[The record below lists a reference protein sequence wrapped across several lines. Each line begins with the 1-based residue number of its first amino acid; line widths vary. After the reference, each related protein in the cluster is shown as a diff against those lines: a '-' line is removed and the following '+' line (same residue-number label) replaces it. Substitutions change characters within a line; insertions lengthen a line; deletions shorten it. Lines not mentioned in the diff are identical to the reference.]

1 MLKSFFSKL
10 SNPLLFYIDKSGHS
24 VFRNYNL
31 FGKDGYLYNE
41 IIQVKDAGKL
51 LEFRIELDKKLK
63 ILNIFFAMVLYIWF
77 IHLNFNFFLMMFFV
91 LAWSCIVYGLRRFA
105 SKIYSQKVF
114 EYYGIYEIVDFNP
127 NISREKKDLY
137 EKNYASKIIV
147 YAITIII
154 LFLPAGILLKTISFM
169 GNRKEPN
176 LAHINALTSIYTA
189 IYPKTPLIYDINAVS
204 KYKNGDFVGA
214 ADDYIKIFKIKG
226 KHFENKD
233 YRRFA
238 NLLYL
243 VRKTKGTQNAIDI
256 FNEYSTIKSMN
267 LEQKL
272 KLLWIKSIFSINA
285 NEFEYVTSDYDELL
299 EYVSGDKKK
308 EFYILADKA
317 YMLYL
322 MKDFKSAIL
331 IYNNL
336 IPYAQENTKTFG
348 NQLKSLY
355 LERGFAKL
363 EFGDKQG
370 ANSDFIASKV
380 DINEISL
387 YEPVLKQIDFIIG
400 DF

>member
-1 MLKSFFSKL
+1 M
-10 SNPLLFYIDKSGHS
+10 
-24 VFRNYNL
+24 
-31 FGKDGYLYNE
+31 
-41 IIQVKDAGKL
+41 
-51 LEFRIELDKKLK
+51 
-63 ILNIFFAMVLYIWF
+63 
-77 IHLNFNFFLMMFFV
+77 
-91 LAWSCIVYGLRRFA
+91 FA

-114 EYYGIYEIVDFNP
+114 EYYGQYELVDFNP
-127 NISREKKDLY
+127 NISRDKKDLY
-137 EKNYASKIIV
+137 ERNYMSKIIV
-147 YAITIII
+147 YAGILLI

-176 LAHINALTSIYTA
+176 LKYINALTSVYTA

-214 ADDYIKIFKIKG
+214 ADDYIKIFKMKG
-226 KHFENKD
+226 KHFDDKD

-243 VRKTKGTQNAIDI
+243 VRKAKGTQNAIDV
-256 FNEYSTIKSMN
+256 FNEYSTAKSMN
-267 LEQKL
+267 LEQRL

-285 NEFEYVTSDYDELL
+285 KEYEYVLQDYDELL
-299 EYVSGDKKK
+299 DFVAGDKKK

-336 IPYAQENTKTFG
+336 IPYAHEDMKTFG

-370 ANSDFIASKV
+370 ADSDFISSKV